1 VTLTAHEHGTSPMR
15 QAAEVAEEA
24 TGLRAEIIWGVL
36 MMSPT
41 PFKHARVINVINEQ
55 LMSALPEGLEAF
67 QVASVALPYDPDDY
81 ATPDLLVGDSALG
94 ESDDWLAE
102 PGSVVFVLEVVSKS
116 NSTKDTRD
124 MVRWY
129 AEAGIPSYLVIDPRD
144 GTWTLHT
151 EPRQGEYQGSLHK
164 RYGDDVVL
172 SDLGVKLSTE
182 SLPLYADDA

>member
-1 VTLTAHEHGTSPMR
+1 MTLTAHEHGTSPMR
-15 QAAEVAEEA
+15 LAAEAAEEA

-41 PFKHARVINVINEQ
+41 PRFKHARVINVIYEQ

-102 PGSVVFVLEVVSKS
+102 PGSVSFVLKVVSRS
-116 NSTKDTRD
+116 NSTKDTQD

-129 AEAGIPSYLVIDPRD
+129 AEATIPEYLVIDPRN

-151 EPRQGEYQGSLHK
+151 EPRGGEYQGTLHK
-164 RYGDDVVL
+164 QYGDDIVL
-172 SDLGVKLSTE
+172 NSLGVKLSTG
-182 SLPLYADDA
+182 SLRRYEA